1 MSADVSGI
9 SVSASSG
16 QVDISNRINA
26 TKSATRTGRRI
37 GRSSQ
42 TDEAGSRLGA
52 DTGLKARNVGDA
64 ASRRQQQRIAE
75 SSAGGGL
82 EEKV

>member
-9 SVSASSG
+9 PVSASSG
-16 QVDISNRINA
+16 QVDIPNRINA

-42 TDEAGSRLGA
+42 TDEAGSRLGTDA
-52 DTGLKARNVGDA
+52 GLEARNVGDA
-64 ASRRQQQRIAE
+64 AGRRQQQRIAE